1 MEKIVFTD
9 HALFEMKRRGLP
21 REIIEKIITEPEQ
34 QWEVRKGRM
43 VLQSRIPFGDTA
55 EIYLVRVFMDIDRN
69 PPEIVTA
76 YKTSKIEKY
85 WRGEK

>member
-9 HALFEMKRRGLP
+9 HALFEMKHRGLP

>member
-43 VLQSRIPFGDTA
+43 VFQSRIPFGDTA